1 MISFSATVTGVE
13 ERTKKVWLR
22 GIGKEAEF
30 QDRSEGWW
38 LVCNKEFSIWVGW
51 SRPEF
56 TVGDRVKFTIAQE

>member
-1 MISFSATVTGVE
+1 MISFCATVTGVE

-38 LVCNKEFSIWVGW
+38 LV
-51 SRPEF
+51 
-56 TVGDRVKFTIAQE
+56 